1 MQCRILV
8 PCFAN
13 SNPISLKPVSQSP
26 SNKCGTLP
34 LVSCQQTSSSARHV
48 KEVSRRAVLSLLTA
62 SIFATNIS
70 SVQGAQSDKLT
81 APPYDANK
89 TRRYVEIGRPPP
101 DRPAPQFEAGKKLFK
116 VGAGL
121 EAQDIRIG
129 QGKNSV
135 QPGNLV
141 VARWVMVLEDG
152 NSVDFANEKQAA
164 MFRPGA
170 HQVPPGV
177 EESVIGMRPGGVRR
191 VKGSSE
197 RILT

>member
-1 MQCRILV
+1 M
-8 PCFAN
+8 
-13 SNPISLKPVSQSP
+13 
-26 SNKCGTLP
+26 
-34 LVSCQQTSSSARHV
+34 
-48 KEVSRRAVLSLLTA
+48 A
-62 SIFATNIS
+62 SIFVTDIS
-70 SVQGAQSDKLT
+70 SVQEAQSGTLT

-101 DRPAPQFEAGKKLFK
+101 DRPAPQFEAGKKRFK

-121 EAQDIRIG
+121 EAQDIHTG
-129 QGKNSV
+129 QSDISV
-135 QPGNLV
+135 QPGSLV

-152 NSVDFANEKQAA
+152 TTVDIANEKQAA

-177 EESVIGMRPGGVRR
+177 EEAVVGMRPGGVRR
-191 VKGSSE
+191 VKGTSE